1 MWSQVC
7 HDAHDGRRD
16 RVGRVET
23 SRVKLAGCSVF
34 MAILLLLA
42 GAAIAQTEPPP
53 EGQTQTPPEQ
63 QQEAAPEGEE
73 SAAPAA
79 PGTEAAE
86 QPPPVPEGIEIT
98 EGSGYRYEAR
108 GRRDPFVS
116 LALGVNVLPPDVRP
130 PGLAGMLIQEVSLR
144 GIVKTQSGYIAMIQ
158 GTDNKSYFAREG
170 ERLYDGNIQS
180 IDDGKVVFRQE
191 INDPLRIE
199 KFQQVE
205 KNLHPVEEG
214 KR

>member
-1 MWSQVC
+1 MWSQNRRKLS
-7 HDAHDGRRD
+7 GRAAFAA
-16 RVGRVET
+16 V
-23 SRVKLAGCSVF
+23 LFLCAGTAV
-34 MAILLLLA
+34 
-42 GAAIAQTEPPP
+42 AQTGTPEAAAPSQEQPPAQPP
-53 EGQTQTPPEQ
+53 EG
-63 QQEAAPEGEE
+63 
-73 SAAPAA
+73 AAPAGEA
-79 PGTEAAE
+79 PPGEAPQEA
-86 QPPPVPEGIEIT
+86 VPEGIEIT
-98 EGSGYRYEAR
+98 EGSGYRYEAQ

-116 LALGVNVLPPDVRP
+116 LALGVNILPPDVRP

-144 GIVKTQSGYIAMIQ
+144 GIVKTVDGYIAMIQ

-180 IDDGKVVFRQE
+180 IDDARVVFRQE

-205 KNLHPVEEG
+205 KTLHPVEEG

>member
-1 MWSQVC
+1 MWSQI
-7 HDAHDGRRD
+7 RER
-16 RVGRVET
+16 
-23 SRVKLAGCSVF
+23 LAGPR
-34 MAILLLLA
+34 AILAVLLLI
-42 GAAIAQTEPPP
+42 AATAVA
-53 EGQTQTPPEQ
+53 QTPPATGQAPTEEQ
-63 QQEAAPEGEE
+63 EQPPAAGTETGGAEAAP
-73 SAAPAA
+73 A
-79 PGTEAAE
+79 
-86 QPPPVPEGIEIT
+86 VPEGIEIT
-98 EGSGYRYEAR
+98 EGSGYHYEAK

-144 GIVKTQSGYIAMIQ
+144 GIVKTTDGYIAMIQ
-158 GTDNKSYFAREG
+158 GTDNKSYFARQG

-205 KNLHPVEEG
+205 KSLHPVEEG

>member
-1 MWSQVC
+1 MWSQI
-7 HDAHDGRRD
+7 RER
-16 RVGRVET
+16 
-23 SRVKLAGCSVF
+23 LAGPR
-34 MAILLLLA
+34 AILAVLLLV
-42 GAAIAQTEPPP
+42 AATAVA
-53 EGQTQTPPEQ
+53 QTPPATGQPQTGDKEKPPAQ
-63 QQEAAPEGEE
+63 ATQPGGAGTGGAEAAPE
-73 SAAPAA
+73 
-79 PGTEAAE
+79 T
-86 QPPPVPEGIEIT
+86 PPVPEGIEIT
-98 EGSGYRYEAR
+98 EGSGYRYESK

-144 GIVKTQSGYIAMIQ
+144 GIVKTTDGYIAMIQ
-158 GTDNKSYFAREG
+158 GTDNKSYFARQG

-180 IDDGKVVFRQE
+180 IDDAKVVFRQE

-205 KNLHPVEEG
+205 KSLHPVEEG